1 MFVAEVIGNLGRD
14 AEMRSDNGRKYL
26 QFSVAHSV
34 RFKRTDGQ
42 VTESTTWVSCFYA
55 NVDGEIMNYLKAGQR
70 VFVRGNA
77 ETRLYS
83 SEKDRKLKAGLTINV
98 REIEL
103 VGGSSEA
110 VPRELATVDGE
121 VVNVDKY
128 YWTDLTKFGESKPGT
143 LYDRRGNPYAVNPQ
157 GWVTA
162 IAATVQEQTQD
173 AQANED
179 TQTEEQTE
187 QTKEDSK
194 SCKNS
199 KK

>member
-34 RFKRTDGQ
+34 RFKRSDGQ
-42 VTESTTWVSCFYA
+42 VTESTTWVSCFYG
-55 NVDGEIMNYLKAGQR
+55 NVDGEILNYLKAGQR

-121 VVNVDKY
+121 VVKVDKY
-128 YWTDLTKFGESKPGT
+128 YWTDLTQFGDAKPGT
-143 LYDRRGNPYAVNPQ
+143 LYDRRGNPYAVTPQ

-162 IAATVQEQTQD
+162 IAATVSEETKVVQES
-173 AQANED
+173 ED
-179 TQTEEQTE
+179 TQTETQTE
-187 QTKEDSK
+187 QVKEESK
-194 SCKNS
+194 SS
-199 KK
+199 